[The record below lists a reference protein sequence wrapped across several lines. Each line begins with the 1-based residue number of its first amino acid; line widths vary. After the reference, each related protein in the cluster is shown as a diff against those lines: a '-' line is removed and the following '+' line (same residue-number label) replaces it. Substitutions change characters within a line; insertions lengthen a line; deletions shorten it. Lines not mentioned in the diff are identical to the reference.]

1 MKKFQIYGTLALVA
15 LSVTLTSCFKNEE
28 ADIFDKSASERLEE
42 AKKYYSD
49 ILTDKGGKWQM
60 EYFANGDE
68 HGYVYLMTFN
78 KNGQVKI
85 AGENTYIGYADNHAS
100 DGSPKYGEAT
110 SLWEVVA
117 DNGPVLSFNSYNKYF
132 HIFSSPYDIPPYGQN
147 EIDESGE
154 GHLGDYEFDL
164 MKYSNDTLY
173 IEGKKREIK
182 MIMTRVDASVDDHV
196 YMDYVTAMAD
206 SFFHYKV
213 PRVFMN
219 LPNGEKYVIED
230 GASQMPSIWK
240 FHSDSVVTVTYHNGI
255 INHDGFALMDPYEF
269 DGYKVQ
275 RFKLQSDGSLVCVE
289 NPEITVDAGPL
300 NYAILFDYEHIMQ
313 WNFNLNSFSGEL
325 ATLYNEMRTQ
335 INKGTRRLKTI
346 NMYYADKATYNKLVG
361 SGSSEDFSG
370 YVLVFN
376 VEMRQGATINVILPV
391 DPVMIGENDFTMQIG
406 EAKTTQ
412 GANLVSSVPSMAEFI
427 QALSSH
433 KFHLSAKNVL
443 SPTVLNVA
451 YESDASSSFELVVK

>member
-117 DNGPVLSFNSYNKYF
+117 DNGPVLSFNSFNKYF

-173 IEGKKREIK
+173 VEGKKYGVH
-182 MIMTRVDASVDDHV
+182 MIMTRVPADVDDHQYLDEV
-196 YMDYVTAMAD
+196 VALKDSMFHAKIPNVFINLPSGYRYVVSGGASLLLAIYPETGDWISETEGYNAVVTHD
-206 SFFHYKV
+206 GLT
-213 PRVFMN
+213 FMN
-219 LPNGEKYVIED
+219 PL
-230 GASQMPSIWK
+230 Q
-240 FHSDSVVTVTYHNGI
+240 
-255 INHDGFALMDPYEF
+255 LMDSLTMTLYE
-269 DGYKVQ
+269 VQ
-275 RFKLQSDGSLVCVE
+275 TFKLAPDGSLVCRE
-289 NPEITVDAGPL
+289 NPEISFTADAL
-300 NYAILFDYEHIMQ
+300 NGLITDPAVKWKVNVPKCSPAGFTEAYNALFDQLKAANRNNGINSVMMYYDSNLGKFVANISIKIRLGGKQTTMPCLFYFDVEREGKDLIKFT
-313 WNFNLNSFSGEL
+313 FN
-325 ATLYNEMRTQ
+325 NEMDAAGARYIQ
-335 INKGTRRLKTI
+335 
-346 NMYYADKATYNKLVG
+346 TYNKLLDVVNYLA
-361 SGSSEDFSG
+361 SHQF
-370 YVLVFN
+370 
-376 VEMRQGATINVILPV
+376 
-391 DPVMIGENDFTMQIG
+391 
-406 EAKTTQ
+406 K
-412 GANLVSSVPSMAEFI
+412 
-427 QALSSH
+427 LSSSS
-433 KFHLSAKNVL
+433 LLAPVVL
-443 SPTVLNVA
+443 TVS
-451 YESDASSSFELVVK
+451 EASNENNYIVLDVQRG